1 MSANQR
7 PMDDCLKCRK
17 HPVVC
22 VCDRAGPLD
31 VRVRVRVL
39 QHPQEQDRLLGT
51 VPILE
56 QMVGAERSVGLSWP
70 NLAAALGGEAVGRW
84 AVIWP
89 SQLPRPLLPQE
100 LAKPFVR
107 LGSDAPIDG
116 VLVLDGTWSQ
126 AKALWWR
133 NAWLLKLDRIVL
145 HPTEPSIYGRLRREP
160 RPQFVSTLE
169 AVGEALVGLGEP
181 ESVRTELRRTMRTL
195 IQRARDAPP
204 ALV

>member
-1 MSANQR
+1 
-7 PMDDCLKCRK
+7 MDECLQCRK
-17 HPVVC
+17 PVAVC
-22 VCDRAGPLD
+22 VCDRARALP
-31 VRVRVRVL
+31 VRTRVRVL

-56 QMVGAERSVGLSWP
+56 RMVGAERSVGLSWP
-70 NLAAALGGEAVGRW
+70 NLSSAIGGEPTGRW

-89 SQLPRPLLPQE
+89 SQLPRPLAPEE
-100 LAKPFVR
+100 LARPFVR
-107 LGSDAPIDG
+107 LGSQEPIEG

-145 HPTEPSIYGRLRREP
+145 HPVEPSIYGRLRREP
-160 RPQFVSTLE
+160 RAQYVSTLE

-181 ESVRTELRRTMRTL
+181 ESVRTELRRVMRTL
-195 IQRARDAPP
+195 IQRARDAPQAEP
-204 ALV
+204 PPV